1 MPSKFNVLCM
11 GNAIV
16 DIIARVDDQ
25 FLDTHERVKGSMMLV
40 DAETS
45 ARLYD
50 SMPPAIERSGGSAGN
65 TAAGIASFG
74 GKAAY
79 IGKIHA
85 DQLGHVFR
93 HDIRAEGVFFETVAA
108 TKGAPTATSMILV
121 TPDGQ
126 RTMNTYLGAC
136 VELTPEDVQPQVVG
150 VADVL
155 YVEGYLWDT
164 PSMKAS
170 VLKAFDLAH
179 SAGKLVSLSLSDS
192 FCVDRFRDEFVDL
205 VENQVDILF
214 ANEDEITSLY
224 QVDTFEEAV
233 AKLRSHVKIAALT
246 RSEKGSVIVTP
257 DTEITVAACPTEV
270 EDTTGAGDLFAAGF
284 LYGYTQGYT
293 LEESAKLGSLAA
305 AEVISH
311 IGARPETGLKA
322 LAQDE
327 LGLRG

>member
-1 MPSKFNVLCM
+1 MSSKYQVLCM

-16 DIIARVDDQ
+16 DVIARVDDQ
-25 FLDTHERVKGSMMLV
+25 FLETHERVKGSMMLV

-50 SMPPAIERSGGSAGN
+50 DMPPAIERSGGSAGN

-79 IGKIHA
+79 IGKVHE
-85 DQLGHVFR
+85 DQLGTVFR
-93 HDIRAEGVFFETVAA
+93 HDIRAAGVSYETAPS
-108 TKGAPTATSMILV
+108 KEGAPTATSMILV

-126 RTMNTYLGAC
+126 RTMNTFLGAC
-136 VELTPEDVQPQVVG
+136 VELTPDDVHEKEAG
-150 VADVL
+150 GADVL

-170 VLKAFDLAH
+170 VLKAFEIARA
-179 SAGKLVSLSLSDS
+179 AGKQVSLSLSDS

-205 VENQVDILF
+205 VEKQVDIIF
-214 ANEDEITSLY
+214 ANEDEIKSLY
-224 QVDTFEEAV
+224 QVDSFDEAV
-233 AKLRSHVKIAALT
+233 ARLRPHVRIAALT
-246 RSEKGSVIVTP
+246 RSEKGSVIVTS
-257 DTEITVAACPTEV
+257 DAEVAVDAFPTTV

-284 LYGYTQGYT
+284 LFGYTNGHS
-293 LEESAKLGSLAA
+293 LEKSAKLGGLAA

-311 IGARPETGLKA
+311 LGARPETNLAA
-322 LAQDE
+322 LAE
-327 LGLRG
+327 EKLGL